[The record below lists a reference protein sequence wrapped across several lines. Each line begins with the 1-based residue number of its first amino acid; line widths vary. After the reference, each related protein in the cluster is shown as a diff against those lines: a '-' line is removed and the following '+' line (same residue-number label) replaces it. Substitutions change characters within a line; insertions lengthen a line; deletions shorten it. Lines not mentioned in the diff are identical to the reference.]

1 MSVATEII
9 QRARVLTT
17 TPDDLSSVF
26 GVHVVEGESHV
37 CESYSYLCVHVTA
50 HKHPQHH
57 VHTEA
62 HTHKKEKASEDKQGL
77 HEGGKTMV
85 WPAQAGLLWTDCPL
99 VLVSKKKGRRVI
111 LTKWSNFTTF
121 K

>member
-26 GVHVVEGESHV
+26 GVHVVEGESHA

-77 HEGGKTMV
+77 HVGGKTMV

-99 VLVSKKKGRRVI
+99 VLVSKEKGKESH
-111 LTKWSNFTTF
+111 LD
-121 K
+121 